1 MEDYLIKKGDYKFSN
16 ILSKGYEF
24 DEQPVVLNKS
34 TKADGSIK
42 VVYAQY
48 TTLSIAIKLGQ
59 LDGTTIKEYSDNFT
73 DGQYIVWNPNTRSY
87 KTYNFI
93 VTKNA
98 KNLIYSKDGEKYA
111 EFDIVLEKSSEVV
124 E

>member
-1 MEDYLIKKGDYKFSN
+1 MNDYLIKKDDFKFSN
-16 ILSKGYEF
+16 ILSEGYEF
-24 DEQPVVLNKS
+24 NEQPVVLNKS

-59 LDGTTIKEYSDNFT
+59 LDGTVIKEYSDNFT
-73 DGQYIVWNPNTRSY
+73 DGQYTVWNPNLRQY

-93 VTKNA
+93 VTKNS
-98 KNLIYSKDGEKYA
+98 KNMIYSKAGEKYA